1 MMYSINIRLGVFLI
15 FAVGQLHGFLSRS
28 SIERA
33 ANFAHAVRRMSLE
46 NENAIAK
53 IQDDYRQLREKLYLG
68 LNGKQHIDPIEFTE
82 ELLKKAADMAALQR
96 YHQEEIISE
105 AEKNLRHAH
114 QDHILADAVKQQA
127 HAESVLAQ
135 EQAEE
140 LEHFEDTKSGYENL
154 ERRRDMSVA
163 HTAHHLEEDATELS
177 IEAQFQELEA
187 EEEVDRATDVLHKLE
202 EIEHELKDT
211 VKTLLEYK
219 NEKAMA
225 EWAKHDVIHAV
236 KTKLTSLDHD
246 PFKGNIAF

>member
-1 MMYSINIRLGVFLI
+1 MYSITTHLGVFLL
-15 FAVGQLHGFLSRS
+15 FAVGKLNAFLAHS

-33 ANFAHAVRRMSLE
+33 AKFGLEVRRMSME

-53 IQDDYRQLREKLYLG
+53 IQDDYRQLKEKLYLG
-68 LNGKQHIDPIEFTE
+68 LNGKQDIDPIEFTE
-82 ELLKKAADMAALQR
+82 EMLEKAADMAALQR
-96 YHQEEIISE
+96 YHQERIISE
-105 AEKNLRHAH
+105 AEKTLRHAH
-114 QDHILADAVKQQA
+114 QDHILADAIKQQA
-127 HAESVLAQ
+127 HTESELAQ

-140 LEHFEDTKSGYENL
+140 LEHFEDTNSGYEDL

-163 HTAHHLEEDATELS
+163 HTAHHFEEDATERS

-187 EEEVDRATDVLHKLE
+187 VEEVDRATDVLHQLE

-211 VKTLLEYK
+211 VKTLLQYK

-225 EWAKHDVIHAV
+225 EWAKHDVLHAV
-236 KTKLTSLDHD
+236 KTKLDSLDHD